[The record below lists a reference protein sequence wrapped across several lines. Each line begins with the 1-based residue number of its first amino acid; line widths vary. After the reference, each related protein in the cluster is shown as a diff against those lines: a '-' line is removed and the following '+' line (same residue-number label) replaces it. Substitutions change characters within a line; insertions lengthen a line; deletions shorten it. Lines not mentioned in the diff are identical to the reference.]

1 MPTNPLANPLYL
13 DLARRLANTAASDDQ
28 QMPIV
33 VYRGEHRRTND
44 AVHTRTRTISFGSVA
59 SANTYAIEPNNPNDI
74 PIAPR
79 VMAAYLSIRNPVVN
93 DRDDQFIDMSTI
105 AAKLGRDKA
114 ELIARRL
121 AGHIEHTGNWV
132 DNFASQYESVGQL
145 LEAEPER
152 LSELYLDAYPV
163 FDDDEIVAW
172 FIESGYDGA
181 IHSGNGETALE
192 VEYKVFDRSQVCF
205 AIGVE
210 HAALA
215 EAVKVVRALHLA
227 EDPADPQ
234 LVVHDEKKGG
244 LMSVSSLLK
253 FQSNYRGQTD
263 YLVLG
268 GPLAGKRVTYRYM
281 KREFYEKDYADY
293 GAQVWR
299 GDPGSYRREV
309 LGSVGLVC
317 CSGALVPQAIVDEVN
332 RLANLWRDHGADLSP
347 DPARAGVYVNGH
359 GWTAAANVVFQYG
372 NVLERFTSVAA
383 AEQWLAQPF
392 RAQPDRA
399 WEEGAHGEIVRELGV
414 AAISGR
420 IFLAE
425 LLAESEDYEEA
436 PQMTAM
442 R

>member
-1 MPTNPLANPLYL
+1 MPTNPLAKPPYL
-13 DLARRLANTAASDDQ
+13 DLARSLANTAASDDL

-33 VYRGEHRRTND
+33 VYRGEHGGSDD
-44 AVHTRTRTISFGSVA
+44 AVHTRTRTISFGSATAA
-59 SANTYAIEPNNPNDI
+59 STYATEPNNPDDT
-74 PIAPR
+74 PVAPR

-105 AAKLGRDKA
+105 AAKLGREKA

-121 AGHIEHTGNWV
+121 AGHIEHTCNWL
-132 DNFASQYESVGQL
+132 DNFSSQYESAGQL
-145 LEAEPER
+145 LDAEPER

-172 FIESGYDGA
+172 LVEAGYDGA

-192 VEYKVFDRSQVCF
+192 VEYKVFDRSQIRF
-205 AIGVE
+205 AIGVD
-210 HAALA
+210 HAALV
-215 EAVKVVRALHLA
+215 EAVTVVRALQLEQAPTGAKTVTHDDKREGSMA
-227 EDPADPQ
+227 E
-234 LVVHDEKKGG
+234 
-244 LMSVSSLLK
+244 STLLK

-299 GDPGSYRREV
+299 GDPASYRREV

-332 RLANLWRDHGADLSP
+332 RLAKLWREHGADVSP
-347 DPARAGVYVNGH
+347 DPARAGVYVHGH
-359 GWTAAANVVFQYG
+359 GWTAAASVVFQYG
-372 NVLERFTSVAA
+372 DVLERFTSVTA
-383 AEQWLAQPF
+383 AEQWLSQPF
-392 RAQPDRA
+392 RAWPDRA
-399 WEEGAHGEIVRELGV
+399 WEEGAHGEFVRELG
-414 AAISGR
+414 AASIRGR
-420 IFLAE
+420 IILAE
-425 LLAESEDYEEA
+425 LQAQTDEQEEDLVMA
-436 PQMTAM
+436 PGC
-442 R
+442 